1 MQNIQPSHNQLALVL
16 VELHSMPSKNHKHIL
31 NKLII
36 ITTITRATILE
47 TKESMREFTDLL
59 PMIRASF
66 HSHGEELLRH
76 TQQMDPE
83 TDPGNGSIQQQHQ
96 QQHCLNII
104 IITTI
109 RAKILETKEST
120 RQSMDLLPAIRVSS
134 HNHGEESR
142 KLIQ

>member
-66 HSHGEELLRH
+66 HSHGEELMRH

-83 TDPGNGSIQQQHQ
+83 TDLGNGLIQQQHLQQHQ

-134 HNHGEESR
+134 HNHGE
-142 KLIQ
+142 